1 MYFKVI
7 TSIFTHLV
15 FYVLLSLYCHLP
27 IMSLKLLFHS
37 IVLPTYYLIHNC
49 HTHTPSDLCPTWP
62 LSVQALIPGDLP
74 SHSLASS
81 EIEKDHVFRVYDNI
95 AVHWNHTRGK
105 RKVHT
110 VPCSLSGFVF
120 VFVLVLVFVSLS
132 GCWVVLF
139 LLVDLDYECLPSRE
153 GLHHLYV

>member
-1 MYFKVI
+1 MSFLYPRKDKCTHSNLSFI
-7 TSIFTHLV
+7 PLIFV
-15 FYVLLSLYCHLP
+15 FY
-27 IMSLKLLFHS
+27 S
-37 IVLPTYYLIHNC
+37 IVFPTYFLRIRLLRTFTSFNLLKQHLIDNQYTNRTDTPAIYLLPSPHLTLPVS
-49 HTHTPSDLCPTWP
+49 HLTPIRSG
-62 LSVQALIPGDLP
+62 LIPGDLP

-110 VPCSLSGFVF
+110 VPCSLSG
-120 VFVLVLVFVSLS
+120 LVLVFVS

-139 LLVDLDYECLPSRE
+139 LLVEL
-153 GLHHLYV
+153 